1 MSELTAK
8 NFFRNEKKKTGKL
21 WILTASVG
29 VFFSLVLSTFMF
41 PIMFYDLKRK
51 FPQK

>member
-29 VFFSLVLSTFMF
+29 VFFSLVLSTFIF